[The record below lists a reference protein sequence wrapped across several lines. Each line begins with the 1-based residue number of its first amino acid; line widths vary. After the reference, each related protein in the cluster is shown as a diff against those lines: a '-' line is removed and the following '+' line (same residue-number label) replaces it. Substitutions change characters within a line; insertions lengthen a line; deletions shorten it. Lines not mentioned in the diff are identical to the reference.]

1 MGRERRFSVE
11 RGSSYP
17 GDCSHEFRPVAPA
30 RRSRGSF
37 FGGDGEGSES
47 NSRHSR
53 QGAAGARRNSKS
65 GQPIMTMIFRK
76 PIEGIERPQMP
87 ADVVIVGGGPAGMA
101 CALRLAQLIDAHNA
115 AHPDSQL
122 SKENIYVLEKARE
135 IGQHC
140 LSGALLDPRSMR
152 ELLPDFEKEAPLDA
166 KVDKESVYFL
176 TEKSKFKFPI
186 TPPPLRDHGNY
197 VISLNRFVKWLG
209 SKVEET
215 GITIFTGFAGSELLF
230 EGDRVTGVRTDDKG
244 VDKEG
249 HQKSNFE
256 PGYDLQA
263 KIVILAEGP
272 RGSLTKQLI
281 NKFDL
286 AKNTNPQTYGVGV
299 KELWE
304 VPAGRIAPGEVIY
317 TMGWPLTTKEYGGAW
332 IYGSKDNVVSLGF
345 VTGLD
350 YADPRLDPQRVL
362 QQFKRHPFVA
372 KLLEG
377 GKMIRYGAKSLP
389 YGGWWAIPPVAGN
402 GWMILGDSA
411 GFLNSARLKGIH
423 LAIKSGMLA
432 AETAFEALKKD
443 DSSAAMLGEY
453 QKKVESSWIKDE
465 LWKVRNMHQG
475 FEQGLYAGMFH
486 TGLQMITGGRGLRN
500 RYPARAG
507 HEHMHKLAELPADG
521 GAEAHLLGPAKGDGR
536 LTFDKL
542 TDLYHS
548 GTKHEEDQPSH
559 LVIDDTNICNTRC
572 VKEYGSP
579 CQNFCPANVYEMV
592 DDASQPNGKLISL
605 NPSNCVHCK
614 TCDIADPYQIITWVP
629 PEGGGGPNYDGM

>member
-1 MGRERRFSVE
+1 
-11 RGSSYP
+11 
-17 GDCSHEFRPVAPA
+17 
-30 RRSRGSF
+30 
-37 FGGDGEGSES
+37 
-47 NSRHSR
+47 
-53 QGAAGARRNSKS
+53 
-65 GQPIMTMIFRK
+65 
-76 PIEGIERPQMP
+76 MP

-101 CALRLAQLIDAHNA
+101 CALRLSQLIDQHNEKNA
-115 AHPDSQL
+115 ESQL

-140 LSGALLDPRSMR
+140 LSGALLDPRSMC
-152 ELLPDFEKEAPLDA
+152 ELLPGFEKEAPLDA
-166 KVDKESVYFL
+166 EVTKEAVYFL
-176 TEKSKFKFPI
+176 TEKGKVKFPI

-209 SKVEET
+209 GKVEET

-230 EGDRVTGVRTDDKG
+230 DGNRVTGVRTDDKG
-244 VDKEG
+244 VDK
-249 HQKSNFE
+249 QNQPKSNFE

-263 KIVILAEGP
+263 KVVILAEGT

-281 NKFDL
+281 ARFALDRDC
-286 AKNTNPQTYGVGV
+286 NPQTYGQGI

-304 VPAGRIAPGEVIY
+304 VPSGRIAPGEVIY

-332 IYGSKDNVVSLGF
+332 IYGGKDNVVSLGF
-345 VTGLD
+345 VVGLD
-350 YADPRLDPQRVL
+350 YPDPRLDPQRVL
-362 QQFKRHPFVA
+362 QEFKKHPLVSR
-372 KLLEG
+372 LLQG

-389 YGGWWAIPPVAGN
+389 YGGWWSIPPVAGD

-411 GFLNSARLKGIH
+411 GFLNSQRLKGIH

-432 AETAFEALKKD
+432 AETAFEALKKND
-443 DSSAAMLGEY
+443 FSTASLSDY
-453 QKKVESSWIKDE
+453 QRRVESSWIKDE
-465 LWKVRNMHQG
+465 LWKVRNFHQG
-475 FEQGLYAGMFH
+475 FEHGFWRGMINA
-486 TGLQMITGGRGLRN
+486 GLQQFTGGRGLHAH
-500 RYPARAG
+500 YPSTAG
-507 HEHMHKLAELPADG
+507 YQHLKKLSELPADG
-521 GAEAHLLGPAKGDGR
+521 GAEANLIGPAKGDGK

-548 GTKHEEDQPSH
+548 GTKHEEDQPAH
-559 LVIDDTNICNTRC
+559 LIIHDTDVCNTRC
-572 VKEYGSP
+572 IKEFGNP

-592 DDASQPNGKLISL
+592 DDAAEPNGKRISL